1 MQDRYKRNIMLEEI
15 GSEGQKKLLN
25 SSVLIIGAGGLGSSV
40 IANLAAVG
48 VGNIGIVDFDKV
60 DESNLNRQFIH
71 KTSSIG
77 MLKTQSVEQWVKE
90 FNPDVKVTTYTLIL
104 DKKNA
109 EEIIKDYDVIIDC
122 VDNFGAK
129 FLINKL
135 CVQMDKKL
143 VHGGVEEFSGQIFN
157 VLGKESACLACLFET
172 FEHNY
177 TKGIISPVVSVI
189 GSLQS
194 AQAVKLLLDIDN
206 PLVNTIL
213 KYDFLDE
220 RFKKISIE
228 KNPDCPICSKH

>member
-1 MQDRYKRNIMLEEI
+1 MQERYQRNIMLDEI

-40 IANLAAVG
+40 IANLSAVG
-48 VGNIGIVDFDKV
+48 VGKIGIVDFDKV

-71 KTSSIG
+71 KQSSIG
-77 MLKTQSVEQWVKE
+77 MLKTESVKQWVEE
-90 FNPDVKVTTYTLIL
+90 FNPHIEVQTYTLIL
-104 DKKNA
+104 DKKNVQ
-109 EEIIKDYDVIIDC
+109 EIIKDYDVIVDC

-129 FLINKL
+129 FLINKACIEL
-135 CVQMDKKL
+135 DKKL

-157 VLGKESACLACLFET
+157 VIGKETACLACLFET

-189 GSLQS
+189 GSLQA
-194 AQAVKLLLDIDN
+194 AQAVKLILGFEN

-213 KYDFLDE
+213 KYDFLQD
-220 RFKKISIE
+220 RFKKISID
-228 KNPDCPICSKH
+228 KNPDCPICSKA